1 MLAIY
6 QGYCAV
12 FLLGET
18 LFCVCF
24 FDRQKLYDLCAKSK
38 IYKHFIFPIS
48 GEVLNTSCY

>member
-18 LFCVCF
+18 LFCVCVF
-24 FDRQKLYDLCAKSK
+24 LIVESCM
-38 IYKHFIFPIS
+38 IC
-48 GEVLNTSCY
+48 VLNQKYTSILFFQFLAKF